1 MQPVRPVTSIIDL
14 PAIQAG
20 RSLAAILNVSP
31 SQIMPALYQ
40 EELSR
45 RLATICKEIEEC
57 FEGNRCGKAYKKIAD
72 IAGTSQGHH
81 PGLSGTPSEVKRAW
95 ELHFTHLFRQE
106 DDGPGPQSASE
117 IHPNLRTVTG
127 THGEESVQITH
138 SDSERGRTSPRPTRV
153 AGGTVEGTPPTDHL
167 GRFDATISGGPPV
180 VATAP
185 EQGDP
190 VANINDPSYDP
201 NEDFTEEELDLAL
214 STSQASSSPGLDGLP
229 YAVFKLP
236 VVRVLL
242 LSICNNVLR
251 SGIAPPDWL
260 NSAIVPLFK
269 KGNQDLP
276 DNYRGIALMSTAAK
290 LFNKMILKRIR
301 DLVDTKL
308 RSNQNG
314 FRQHRSCA

>member
-1 MQPVRPVTSIIDL
+1 MGELGVGSFPHVGL
-14 PAIQAG
+14 FG
-20 RSLAAILNVSP
+20 RDGFLFEIR
-31 SQIMPALYQ
+31 
-40 EELSR
+40 EEDDR
-45 RLATICKEIEEC
+45 
-57 FEGNRCGKAYKKIAD
+57 
-72 IAGTSQGHH
+72 
-81 PGLSGTPSEVKRAW
+81 
-95 ELHFTHLFRQE
+95 
-106 DDGPGPQSASE
+106 DGPGTRQGA
-117 IHPNLRTVTG
+117 
-127 THGEESVQITH
+127 ES
-138 SDSERGRTSPRPTRV
+138 
-153 AGGTVEGTPPTDHL
+153 
-167 GRFDATISGGPPV
+167 FDATISGGPPV

-308 RSNQNG
+308 RSTQNG
-314 FRQHRSCA
+314 FRQHCSCPQHILALRRVIENCEVYQEQSAVITFID